1 MPSDTERL
9 NYNAMQRK
17 ATISNAESATRQAEA
32 LERIASVLEDFF
44 MHMYPAPAESVSVEP
59 VAPVY
64 ESDPMV
70 GEDHEETP

>member
-17 ATISNAESATRQAEA
+17 ATISAAESGARQAEA

-44 MHMYPAPAESVSVEP
+44 MRMYPAPAESVSVEP
-59 VAPVY
+59 VAPAY
-64 ESDPMV
+64 EKEEDD
-70 GEDHEETP
+70 GETA